1 MVSLPLHCKAYI
13 GMLIIDVFEEKG
25 CILFRVEN
33 AKCIVYV
40 ATIE

>member
-1 MVSLPLHCKAYI
+1 MVSFPLHCKAYI
-13 GMLIIDVFEEKG
+13 GVLIVDVIEEKE
-25 CILFRVEN
+25 CIPFRVEK

>member
-1 MVSLPLHCKAYI
+1 MVSFPLHCKAYI
-13 GMLIIDVFEEKG
+13 GVLIVDVIEEKG
-25 CILFRVEN
+25 CIPFRVEK